1 MAKSAIAGKGGIEG
15 PYTDVGPALTSAASF
30 GGRLP
35 GSEGGHLGVDSFHPY
50 SVGSSGAVQA
60 LVGHTGLV
68 PAKMLH
74 NFSYLEQCDDKPQ
87 PDVSLGQY
95 YGNFGRVSAN
105 AKERAGLARWKWEDY
120 SVAKFDAYGCGPPD
134 GSCNVVP
141 TAGGPACQCGYYENP
156 VVMELQPK
164 GSGYIATIDVVSPGK
179 ATHVSELIGFG
190 WIYSPNGETWE
201 PEVHM
206 VAIPGGS
213 RTPLGLVPAPEAVD
227 GDDGSAGGDATI
239 VNGSKGARLAVVY
252 SSTSD
257 HKPLKCCPPHGQTFP
272 LYGAILEA
280 L

>member
-1 MAKSAIAGKGGIEG
+1 MEKGRRCGSAQTAILRVRVRCAGTFT
-15 PYTDVGPALTSAASF
+15 PL
-30 GGRLP
+30 
-35 GSEGGHLGVDSFHPY
+35 H
-50 SVGSSGAVQA
+50 VQY
-60 LVGHTGLV
+60 
-68 PAKMLH
+68 
-74 NFSYLEQCDDKPQ
+74 NFICNCVIIHHK
-87 PDVSLGQY
+87 
-95 YGNFGRVSAN
+95 A
-105 AKERAGLARWKWEDY
+105 RA
-120 SVAKFDAYGCGPPD
+120 
-134 GSCNVVP
+134 
-141 TAGGPACQCGYYENP
+141 
-156 VVMELQPK
+156 
-164 GSGYIATIDVVSPGK
+164 YIATIDVVSPGK